1 MLAGPGPRPTLAAMA
16 AHRDGDD
23 APAQDPAL
31 VGGDRNATKAHV
43 FREERDGRPVAV
55 KTSAGRGFV
64 ARWLLRRESRIFAA
78 MPRLD
83 CVPRV
88 LEARPDRVVTEW
100 VDGTEL
106 FDLRFAGFTAAQAS
120 ALERAVA
127 ELHAAG
133 FAHGDLGRHDVIFRG
148 DGGVSLIDF
157 ATGIGPGC
165 PPVLWRLLLPLWRR
179 TDRARVARLVRRYRK
194 LHAAG
199 GRREHADPVTRGR

>member
-1 MLAGPGPRPTLAAMA
+1 MPSPNAPGVP
-16 AHRDGDD
+16 
-23 APAQDPAL
+23 PAL

-64 ARWLLRRESRIFAA
+64 ARWLLRRESRLFAA
-78 MPRLD
+78 MPPLD

-106 FDLRFAGFTAAQAS
+106 FDLRLAGFTPEQAA

-133 FAHGDLGRHDVIFRG
+133 FAHGDLGRHDVIFRA

-165 PPVLWRLLLPLWRR
+165 PPLLWRILLPLWRR
-179 TDRARVARLVRRYRK
+179 TDRGRVARLVARYRK
-194 LHAAG
+194 LHDRG
-199 GRREHADPVTRGR
+199 GRAERAAASATRGR